1 MLNSTSFSCSGSKKL
16 IITVVFLLSQKM
28 IFQRAI
34 RREFTQSAAGVFI
47 ALFAILMTTQLIR
60 LLGDAAEGAIAPEA
74 VAALLGFAALNYIP
88 TLLSLSAFIAI
99 LLALS
104 RSYRDSE
111 MVVWFS
117 CGMPLTAWV
126 RPVLV
131 FVMPLVLAITA
142 LSFFVSPWALSK
154 SAEYRDNL
162 ETRRD
167 TGQVTPGAFQESS
180 SGERVIFVED
190 VSEDEHYIKNV
201 FVSTMRDQRLGVTMA
216 ATGYQEFAENG
227 DRFIV
232 LQDGRQYE
240 MQPGSVEFR
249 TMEYA
254 RYAVRIETREARGIE
269 KTPRNTPMLE
279 LIVNDADRYRAELLW
294 RISVPV
300 SAIILAVLA
309 IPLSF
314 VNPRAGRSANFLL
327 AVFVYLV
334 YNNMMTIGQAWVASG
349 RISFLAGLICIHLFM
364 FCLLP
369 LLFFRRIAV
378 FSFAR
383 FSR

>member
-1 MLNSTSFSCSGSKKL
+1 
-16 IITVVFLLSQKM
+16 M

-34 RREFTQSAAGVFI
+34 RREFTQSAAGVFV
-47 ALFAILMTTQLIR
+47 ALFAILLTTQLIR
-60 LLGDAAEGAIAPEA
+60 LLGEAAEGSIAPEA
-74 VAALLGFAALNYIP
+74 VAALLGFSALNYIP
-88 TLLSLSAFIAI
+88 TLLALASFIAI

-117 CGMPLTAWV
+117 CGLPLTAWV

-131 FVMPLVLAITA
+131 FVMPLVLAIA
-142 LSFFVSPWALSK
+142 LLSLFVSPWALSK
-154 SAEYRDNL
+154 SAEYRGNL

-167 TGQVTPGAFQESS
+167 AGQVTPGAFQESS
-180 SGERVIFVED
+180 SGERVIFVEG
-190 VSEDEHYIKNV
+190 VSEDERYVRNV
-201 FVSTMRDQRLGVTMA
+201 FVSTMREQRLDVTMA
-216 ATGYQEFAENG
+216 ATGYQEIAENG

-232 LQDGRQYE
+232 LQNGRRYE
-240 MQPGSVEFR
+240 MQPGSAEFR
-249 TMEYA
+249 IMEYA
-254 RYAVRIETREARGIE
+254 RYAVRVETKEARGIE
-269 KTPRNTPMLE
+269 KTPKNTPTLD
-279 LIVNDADRYRAELLW
+279 LIGSDARTHQAELLW
-294 RISVPV
+294 RVSMPV
-300 SAIILAVLA
+300 SAIILAMLA

-327 AVFVYLV
+327 ALFVYLV
-334 YNNMMTIGQAWVASG
+334 YNNLMTVGQAWVASG
-349 RISFLAGLICIHLFM
+349 RLSFLDGLLGIHLLM
-364 FCLLP
+364 SCLLP

>member
-1 MLNSTSFSCSGSKKL
+1 
-16 IITVVFLLSQKM
+16 M

-47 ALFAILMTTQLIR
+47 ALFAILLTTQLIR
-60 LLGDAAEGAIAPEA
+60 LLGDAAEGSIAPEA
-74 VAALLGFAALNYIP
+74 VVALLGFSAMNYLP
-88 TLLSLSAFIAI
+88 TLLSLASFIAI

-117 CGMPLTAWV
+117 CGVSLAAWV

-131 FVMPLVLAITA
+131 FIMPLVVAIAA
-142 LSFFVSPWALSK
+142 LSFFVSPWALSQ
-154 SAEYRDNL
+154 SAEYRGNL

-167 TGQVTPGAFQESS
+167 ASQATPGAFQESS
-180 SGERVIFVED
+180 SGERVIFVEAVAD
-190 VSEDEHYIKNV
+190 DESHVKNV
-201 FVSTMRDQRLGVTMA
+201 FVSSVQNQRLGVTMA
-216 ATGYQEFAENG
+216 ATGHQEIAENG

-232 LQDGRQYE
+232 LENGRRYE
-240 MQPGSVEFR
+240 MQPGSAEFR
-249 TMEYA
+249 IMEYA
-254 RYAVRIETREARGIE
+254 RYAVRVETKEARGIE
-269 KTPRNTPMLE
+269 KTPKNTPTLE
-279 LIVNDADRYRAELLW
+279 LIGKNLPTYQAELLW

-300 SAIILAVLA
+300 SAVILALLA
-309 IPLSF
+309 VPLSF
-314 VNPRAGRSANFLL
+314 VNPRAGRSANMLL
-327 AVFVYLV
+327 ALFAYLL

-349 RISFLAGLICIHLFM
+349 RISFAAGLLGIHLFM

-378 FSFAR
+378 LSFAR
-383 FSR
+383 FFR